1 MILLMQLK
9 KQGSSIIQL
18 KSFYYT
24 IILIFILKMIRY
36 SMKIQVFLL
45 KKLIKESRISSLC
58 DSLIEVRHSGLVSLD
73 WRTLRNELLQTY

>member
-9 KQGSSIIQL
+9 KQGSSIIRL
-18 KSFYYT
+18 KSVCYM

-58 DSLIEVRHSGLVSLD
+58 DSLIEVRHSGLVSF
-73 WRTLRNELLQTY
+73 E